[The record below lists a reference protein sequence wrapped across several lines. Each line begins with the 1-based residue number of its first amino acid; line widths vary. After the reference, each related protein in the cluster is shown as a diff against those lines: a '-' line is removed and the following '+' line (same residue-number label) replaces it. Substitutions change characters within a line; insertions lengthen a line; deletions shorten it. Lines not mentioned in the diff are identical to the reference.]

1 MYDNYDIRIKEELP
15 RLILNHVITKDFES
29 FLCIDFTLKRCRVYL
44 GRSDREWSE
53 AFSISEIQDI
63 ITKNYIKSYCGKDK
77 EQFIKEHTI
86 YNIANIMKGSARY
99 SVDYKF
105 YGSDGSIHS
114 IREKYFWIDEEKN
127 LLCVTRMD
135 ITDIVETEQKMNEKL
150 NKAIKEA
157 KEANRKL
164 EETNAALTNASNAK
178 MEFLSRM
185 SHDIRTPMNAI
196 IGMTA
201 LALDEINNPD
211 AIKDYL
217 TKINTS
223 SHFLLGLVNDI
234 LDMEKIERGAM
245 ELHKEPY
252 SYSEFLGNMKTMFE
266 PLCIKKGLKFELSED
281 KTFLSIVTD
290 KTRLNQI
297 FFNII
302 SNSIKFTPEGGTV
315 SYRIENL
322 EIYDNMISG
331 DYIVADTG
339 IGISKEFQK
348 KMFTEFARD
357 EKRVSSVQG
366 TGLGLSIT
374 KSLVELMGGSIK
386 VDSELGKGTVITIHL
401 IFEIAHGRKNY
412 MSTRMLPDNTD
423 YELLKEKRV
432 LLVEDHPLNTEI
444 AKKLLEKKDMIVY
457 CAENG
462 QDAINK
468 FLVSNEGFF
477 DIILMDIR
485 MPVMDGLTATRN
497 IRKMDRQDANKVPII
512 AMTANAYDADRQESR
527 NAGMDAHLAKPV
539 NAKEMYRTIAEIL
552 SKNMQ

>member
-1 MYDNYDIRIKEELP
+1 MYDNNDIRLKEELP
-15 RLILNHVITKDFES
+15 RLILNHIIMKDFEN
-29 FLCIDFTLKRCRVYL
+29 FLCVDFVLKKCRMYL
-44 GRSDREWSE
+44 GRSDKVWSE
-53 AFSISEIQDI
+53 IFSISEIQDI
-63 ITKNYIKSYCGKDK
+63 ITKRYVRGYCGEDK
-77 EQFIKEHTI
+77 EQFIKEHTLL
-86 YNIANIMKGSARY
+86 NIANIMRGSARY

-105 YGSDGSIHS
+105 REDDGRVHS
-114 IREKYFWIDEEKN
+114 IREKYYWLDDEKS
-127 LLCVTRMD
+127 LLCVTRMN
-135 ITDIVETEQKMNEKL
+135 ITDIVETEQKMNEEL

-157 KEANRKL
+157 KEANKKL
-164 EETNAALTNASNAK
+164 EETNKALTKASNAK

-201 LALDEINNPD
+201 LAFDEINNPD
-211 AIKDYL
+211 TMKDYL

-266 PLCIKKGLKFELSED
+266 PLCINKGLKFELSED

-302 SNSIKFTPEGGTV
+302 SNAIKFTPEGGTV

-322 EIYDNMISG
+322 KIHDNIISG

-348 KMFTEFARD
+348 RMFTEFARD
-357 EKRVSSVQG
+357 EKSVSHVQG
-366 TGLGLSIT
+366 TGLGLPIAR
-374 KSLVELMGGSIK
+374 SLVELMGGSIS
-386 VDSELGKGTVITIHL
+386 VDSELGKGTVITVHL
-401 IFEIAHGRKNY
+401 IFEIAHGQGNY
-412 MSTRMLPDNTD
+412 MSTRVVSDDTD
-423 YELLKEKRV
+423 YEILKKKRV

-477 DIILMDIR
+477 DVILMDIR
-485 MPVMDGLTATRN
+485 MPVMDGLTAARN
-497 IRKMDRQDANKVPII
+497 IRKMDRRDADSIPII
-512 AMTANAYDADRQESR
+512 AMTANAYDADRQESKK
-527 NAGMDAHLAKPV
+527 AGMNAHLAKPV
-539 NAKEMYRTIAEIL
+539 NAKEMYQTIAKIL
-552 SKNMQ
+552 LGD